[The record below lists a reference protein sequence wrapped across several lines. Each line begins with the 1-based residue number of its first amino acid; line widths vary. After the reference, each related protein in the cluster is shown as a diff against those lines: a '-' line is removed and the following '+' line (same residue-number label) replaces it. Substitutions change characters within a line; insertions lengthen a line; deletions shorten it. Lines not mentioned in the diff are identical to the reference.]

1 MYDTVLLYIVHVGV
15 VLYRLDVH
23 VHVYVYGGGQKSILR
38 STSSY

>member
-23 VHVYVYGGGQKSILR
+23 VHVHVYAYGGGQKSIFL
-38 STSSY
+38 S